1 MSILFNICG
10 ENTFD
15 NTNVVPSELDDPCD
29 LDDSFQMFK
38 MDNTAFID
46 ANPTTQNISLTRQ
59 NSLLEWLESENL
71 VDSKFQSRCSSPIE
85 LHKSEDK
92 LSFQCFT
99 DTEMGS
105 NDTKNKT
112 YFNHSET
119 CFCDSSHC
127 QELYLRQSKHQRI
140 LEPSTLLMKLGFSNY
155 HGQIRMPHEL
165 QQHIGYN
172 SCKKCYKALVTLITY
187 IQLKCGFVPKTSNR
201 RKFKVPTQTH
211 YQKSSYILTHL
222 GLNNDFFIHKW
233 APTFQKRFV
242 EACDG
247 VERIQQYMNNF
258 LNNKF

>member
-1 MSILFNICG
+1 MSILFNICN

-15 NTNVVPSELDDPCD
+15 NTNVVPYELDDTFA
-29 LDDSFQMFK
+29 LFTTDD
-38 MDNTAFID
+38 TAFIND
-46 ANPTTQNISLTRQ
+46 NPINQHISLTRQ
-59 NSLLEWLESENL
+59 NSLLGWLESENL
-71 VDSKFQSRCSSPIE
+71 TFQSRCSSPFE
-85 LHKSEDK
+85 TYKPEEK
-92 LSFQCFT
+92 MSFQCLH
-99 DTEMGS
+99 DTEMDSNDIEMDS
-105 NDTKNKT
+105 NDTET
-112 YFNHSET
+112 RFCET

-140 LEPSTLLMKLGFSNY
+140 LEPSTKLMKVGFSNY

-165 QQHIGYN
+165 QQNIGYN

-201 RKFKVPTQTH
+201 RKFKVPTQTD

-242 EACDG
+242 EACGG